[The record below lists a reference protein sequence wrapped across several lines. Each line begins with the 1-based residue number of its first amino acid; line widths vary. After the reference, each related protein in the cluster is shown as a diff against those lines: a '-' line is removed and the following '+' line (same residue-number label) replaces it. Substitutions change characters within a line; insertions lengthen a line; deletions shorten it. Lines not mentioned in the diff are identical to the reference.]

1 MHLHLPKIV
10 RRFYSS
16 DILVVDE
23 TIMLFGIHLMIILSQ
38 IKISLAQQCTVSC
51 TQVAVLRNMPY
62 EEIFETIENREWEN
76 EEDFGADLL
85 DLIRRHKRVKRA
97 IVGETISMTRL
108 CTLKPSY
115 NKPRYNKP

>member
-76 EEDFGADLL
+76 EEDFGANLL
-85 DLIRRHKRVKRA
+85 DLIRRRKRVKRA
-97 IVGETISMTRL
+97 NIGEIIG
-108 CTLKPSY
+108 K
-115 NKPRYNKP
+115 

>member
-1 MHLHLPKIV
+1 MHLQLPKIV

-23 TIMLFGIHLMIILSQ
+23 TIMLFGIHLTIILLQ

-76 EEDFGADLL
+76 EEDFGANLL
-85 DLIRRHKRVKRA
+85 DLIRRRKRVKRA

-108 CTLKPSY
+108 CTLKPPY
-115 NKPRYNKP
+115 NKP